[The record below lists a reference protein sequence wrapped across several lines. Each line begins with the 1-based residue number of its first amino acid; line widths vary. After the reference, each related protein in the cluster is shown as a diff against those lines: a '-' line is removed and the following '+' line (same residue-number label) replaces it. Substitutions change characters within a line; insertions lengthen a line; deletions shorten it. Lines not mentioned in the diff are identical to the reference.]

1 MDEQIF
7 QEYLRGASLTAY
19 EHFGAHC
26 TFEYEKHGV
35 RFSVYAPNA
44 VAVELI
50 GDFNSWSGYPMFR
63 QPCGVWT
70 IFVHDAAPGSLYKY
84 RITTA
89 GGDVYDRMDPFAFSS
104 ELRPN
109 TASIVCD
116 LDSYTW
122 SDQGWMQTRSK
133 NFHDPLSIYEVH
145 LGSWKQNKT
154 AKSSDAPFLSYD
166 KLADDLIPYV
176 QDMGY
181 THIEFLPLT
190 EHPLDASWGYQT
202 SGYFSADSRY
212 GKPAEL
218 MRLIDRCHGAGIGV
232 ILDFVPLHFVSDFYA
247 LHQFDGSFLY
257 ESERETERYSPWITI
272 LFDYSK
278 PHVISFMKSAL
289 DFWLSRYH
297 FDGVRFDAVSNL
309 IYRNGHKDA
318 GLNEPG
324 LWFLRDCNFSVVK
337 KHPQVMFIAEDS
349 SDYVKVTAPVVYGGL
364 GFDYKWNL
372 GWMHDG
378 LDYIATPW
386 NGRPRIWDK
395 LTFSICY
402 AYQENY
408 ILPLSHDEVVHGKKS
423 ILDRFYGSYEEKF
436 HQLRTYYLYMISHPG
451 KKLLFMGNEL
461 AEFKEWDESKELAWN
476 LLDYPQ
482 HAKFHAYMKV
492 LNRLYR
498 QESAFY
504 QEDFHPDAFSW
515 VTCHGACPCVYA
527 FERKNLQGEVVYI
540 VLNFSNREYPSM
552 SISVEQSGEYQELI
566 STDRAAFGGLDR
578 VNPTV
583 KTRGSAQHPTLH
595 FHLPPFTGCV
605 FKPATKVF
613 FV

>member
-70 IFVHDAAPGSLYKY
+70 IFVHDAGPGSLYKY

-122 SDQGWMQTRSK
+122 SDQGWTQTRSK

-202 SGYFSADSRY
+202 SG
-212 GKPAEL
+212 E
-218 MRLIDRCHGAGIGV
+218 IHGV
-232 ILDFVPLHFVSDFYA
+232 
-247 LHQFDGSFLY
+247 
-257 ESERETERYSPWITI
+257 
-272 LFDYSK
+272 
-278 PHVISFMKSAL
+278 
-289 DFWLSRYH
+289 
-297 FDGVRFDAVSNL
+297 VRF
-309 IYRNGHKDA
+309 
-318 GLNEPG
+318 
-324 LWFLRDCNFSVVK
+324 
-337 KHPQVMFIAEDS
+337 Q
-349 SDYVKVTAPVVYGGL
+349 
-364 GFDYKWNL
+364 
-372 GWMHDG
+372 
-378 LDYIATPW
+378 
-386 NGRPRIWDK
+386 
-395 LTFSICY
+395 
-402 AYQENY
+402 
-408 ILPLSHDEVVHGKKS
+408 
-423 ILDRFYGSYEEKF
+423 
-436 HQLRTYYLYMISHPG
+436 
-451 KKLLFMGNEL
+451 
-461 AEFKEWDESKELAWN
+461 
-476 LLDYPQ
+476 
-482 HAKFHAYMKV
+482 
-492 LNRLYR
+492 
-498 QESAFY
+498 
-504 QEDFHPDAFSW
+504 
-515 VTCHGACPCVYA
+515 
-527 FERKNLQGEVVYI
+527 
-540 VLNFSNREYPSM
+540 
-552 SISVEQSGEYQELI
+552 
-566 STDRAAFGGLDR
+566 
-578 VNPTV
+578 
-583 KTRGSAQHPTLH
+583 
-595 FHLPPFTGCV
+595 
-605 FKPATKVF
+605 
-613 FV
+613 